1 MPKLYFKWGCM
12 NSSKSAQALMTKFN
26 YTEKGYSVALMKPS
40 VDRRGGADVIRS
52 RIGLATV
59 LSRSKKHGSLPVVP
73 GCFPKAGCDDYR
85 RGAVSHRQ
93 AGGTA

>member
-52 RIGLATV
+52 RIGLAD
-59 LSRSKKHGSLPVVP
+59 RAQQIKKTRIST
-73 GCFPKAGCDDYR
+73 
-85 RGAVSHRQ
+85 
-93 AGGTA
+93 GGTGVLPQSRM